1 MTEMLD
7 QGRAVLAKQ
16 GFSRLLGTELTAY
29 APGLAELRLTLTADH
44 TQQHGFAHGG
54 VIAYLADNALTY
66 AGASALGTGVLTLE
80 MKINYTRPGI
90 GQCLV
95 ARAEVLSA
103 GRRQAVC
110 QCRVHALNAGV
121 EKLVAVA
128 QGTIVPATA
137 ANDMTASDTTDGGS

>member
-1 MTEMLD
+1 MNMIEF
-7 QGRAVLAKQ
+7 GRDILNRQ
-16 GFSRLLGTELTAY
+16 SFSRLLWAELLAFE
-29 APGLAELRLTLTADH
+29 PGRAELRLSLRDDLK
-44 TQQHGFAHGG
+44 QQHGFAHGG

-137 ANDMTASDTTDGGS
+137 ATDMTASDTTDGGS